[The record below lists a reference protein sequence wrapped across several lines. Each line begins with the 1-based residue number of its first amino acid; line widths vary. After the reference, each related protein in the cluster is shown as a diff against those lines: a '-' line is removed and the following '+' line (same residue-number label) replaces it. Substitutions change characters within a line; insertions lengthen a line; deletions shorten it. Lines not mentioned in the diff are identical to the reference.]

1 VEVQLHLVG
10 KSVFARAGEGVWR
23 AKLVDDGE
31 RCQDGVLLVHSD
43 PIVQPSRLGVCR
55 DIQLFTLIKVHLAIP
70 ELIGRQHIEDQTD
83 IRIGTSYKLINNRW
97 GDLHLLPAM
106 LVLCSNWIE

>member
-1 VEVQLHLVG
+1 MEVQLHLVRKG
-10 KSVFARAGEGVWR
+10 VFACTGERIWR

-31 RCQDGVLLVHSD
+31 RCQDGILLIHSYPVD
-43 PIVQPSRLGVCR
+43 QPRRLRVCG
-55 DIQLFTLIKVHLAIP
+55 DLQLFTLIKVHLAIP